1 MIEHRIKELVFC
13 GVRAD
18 PERVRQAAGTATV
31 IITRGKL
38 AANWLAGIGVEV
50 GTIWEFVPGEQGVDT
65 ETARA
70 RVRALIAEITDARV
84 LYVTPVQPF
93 MIDVPGR
100 ELAEQA
106 DLIGEIPGVDHLMAL
121 LKQERSISDG
131 SVQYLDGLRILQDR
145 YPAFSSSLP
154 VLIFMTGINVANTSL
169 PVSLRQVYPADAPV
183 FLLDDHTFN
192 WQYTRME
199 KISGIENPI
208 TALYIPALS
217 ADASLDNF
225 MQVIARL
232 RAPDGCPWDR
242 KQTHISLRPYL
253 LEETYEALEAL
264 DNQDMT
270 GLKEELGDLLLQI
283 ALHSQIAA
291 ETNTFTISQVIQS
304 ISRKIISRHPH
315 VFGEVTVQDD
325 RDVVQNWEKLKE
337 IERAENG
344 REHQQGLL
352 EGIPGILPAL
362 SQAQSIQSRA
372 ARVGFD
378 WPEIKPV
385 LDKVMEEMQEVHD
398 AVTDSDRAGEL
409 GDLLFAVVNLARWY
423 GVDAESALRSTNT
436 KFRTRFAYVESE
448 AKKAGKKLQQM
459 TLAEMDL
466 LWEAAKKLDQ

>member
-1 MIEHRIKELVFC
+1 
-13 GVRAD
+13 
-18 PERVRQAAGTATV
+18 
-31 IITRGKL
+31 
-38 AANWLAGIGVEV
+38 
-50 GTIWEFVPGEQGVDT
+50 
-65 ETARA
+65 
-70 RVRALIAEITDARV
+70 
-84 LYVTPVQPF
+84 
-93 MIDVPGR
+93 
-100 ELAEQA
+100 
-106 DLIGEIPGVDHLMAL
+106 
-121 LKQERSISDG
+121 
-131 SVQYLDGLRILQDR
+131 
-145 YPAFSSSLP
+145 
-154 VLIFMTGINVANTSL
+154 
-169 PVSLRQVYPADAPV
+169 
-183 FLLDDHTFN
+183 
-192 WQYTRME
+192 
-199 KISGIENPI
+199 
-208 TALYIPALS
+208 
-217 ADASLDNF
+217 
-225 MQVIARL
+225 
-232 RAPDGCPWDR
+232 
-242 KQTHISLRPYL
+242 
-253 LEETYEALEAL
+253 
-264 DNQDMT
+264 
-270 GLKEELGDLLLQI
+270 
-283 ALHSQIAA
+283 
-291 ETNTFTISQVIQS
+291 
-304 ISRKIISRHPH
+304 

-448 AKKAGKKLQQM
+448 AKKAGKEMQQM